1 MSERLQV
8 EVLKHLPKTDD
19 DKIRALLAAEL
30 EKQFYKI
37 VVLDDDPTGVQT
49 VHDVSVYTDWSEES
63 IRSGFAEKNRLFY
76 ILTNSRSFT
85 PAQTETVHREI
96 AETVA
101 KVADG
106 REFILIS
113 RSDSTLRGHYPL
125 ETRVLR
131 EVLEAKTAMRFDGE
145 VLIPFFLEGGRYTI
159 GNVHY
164 VRMGDELV
172 PAAETEFARD
182 KTFGY
187 TKSDMREYIE
197 EKTGGAYPASSVTAI
212 PLDMLAAGD
221 AEGVKNLLMHVTGF
235 GKVIVNAASYSH
247 VRTFC
252 AGLYRA
258 MAAGKRFLF
267 RSAAGFVKEL
277 GGVTDQ
283 PLLTGAQLRTDNSGR
298 GGIVV
303 AGSHTSKTTD
313 QLHEL
318 MKLAPVVPIPFNSD
332 LVLEGDEALDA
343 EVARCVKLEEEA
355 ILAGKVA
362 VCYTNRKLLSVE
374 NDTPESALLRSV
386 KISTAV
392 QALVGRLTVTP
403 AFVVAKGGITSSDV
417 GVKALQV
424 RRADVMGQIVAG
436 VPVWRTGVESRF
448 PGIPYVIF
456 PGNVGDAYA
465 LRQAVE
471 KLIQA

>member
-1 MSERLQV
+1 MSNRLSA
-8 EVLKHLPKTDD
+8 EILKTLPQADD
-19 DKIRALLAAEL
+19 AMSRALLAAEL
-30 EKQFYKI
+30 EKNFYKI

-63 IRSGFAEKNRLFY
+63 IRRGFAEDSRLFY
-76 ILTNSRSFT
+76 VLTNSRSFT
-85 PAQTETVHREI
+85 AEQTEGVHREI
-96 AETVA
+96 AATVA

-106 REFILIS
+106 RDFILIS

-125 ETRVLR
+125 ETSVLR
-131 EVLEAKTAMRFDGE
+131 EVLEGKTSMRFDGE
-145 VLIPFFLEGGRYTI
+145 VLMPFFLEGGRYTI

-197 EKTGGAYPASSVTAI
+197 EKTKGAYRAADVTAI
-212 PLDMLAAGD
+212 PLEMLAAGD
-221 AEGVKNLLMHVTGF
+221 AEGVKDLLMQVTGF
-235 GKVIVNAASYSH
+235 NKVIVNAVSYSH
-247 VRTFC
+247 VRVFC

-277 GGVTDQ
+277 GGISDKA
-283 PLLTGAQLRTDNSGR
+283 LLTREELRVDDSGR
-298 GGIVV
+298 GGVVV
-303 AGSHTSKTTD
+303 AGSHTHKTTA
-313 QLHEL
+313 QLNEL
-318 MKLAPVVPIPFNSD
+318 MKLSGLEVIPFNSD
-332 LVLEGDEALDA
+332 LVLEGDAALEA
-343 EVARCVKLEEEA
+343 EVERCVKLEEEA
-355 ILAGKVA
+355 ILAGKCA
-362 VCYTNRKLLSVE
+362 VCYTSRTLLTVE

-386 KISTAV
+386 KISNAV
-392 QALVGRLTVTP
+392 QALVGRLRVTP

-417 GVKALQV
+417 GVRALGV

-436 VPVWRTGVESRF
+436 VPVWKTGEESRF

-456 PGNVGDAYA
+456 PGNVGDEFA

-471 KLIQA
+471 KLL